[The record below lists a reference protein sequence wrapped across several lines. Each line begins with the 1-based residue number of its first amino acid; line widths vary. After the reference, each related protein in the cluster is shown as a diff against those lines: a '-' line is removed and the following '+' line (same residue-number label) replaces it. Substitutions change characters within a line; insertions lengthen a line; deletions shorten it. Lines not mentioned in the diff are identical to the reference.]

1 MTGRIIYT
9 PPIPTS
15 CDRGECADK
24 PKADGLRDGTIWEC
38 DHCGRHWI
46 VWSGAQYNE
55 PFSAWR
61 RATVEELAA
70 VPQPSGRDPGVSE

>member
-9 PPIPTS
+9 PPQPTA
-15 CDRGECADK
+15 CDRGDCADK

-38 DHCGRHWI
+38 DHCGTHWI

-55 PFSAWR
+55 AFSAWR
-61 RATVEELAA
+61 RATAKELAA
-70 VPQPSGRDPGVSE
+70 VARSSGREASS

>member
-9 PPIPTS
+9 PPVPTL
-15 CDRGECADK
+15 CDRELCADK
-24 PKADGLRDGTIWEC
+24 PEAEGLRDGTIWEC
-38 DHCGRHWI
+38 DHCARTWI

-61 RATVEELAA
+61 RTTAGE
-70 VPQPSGRDPGVSE
+70 VPE